1 MYVLSE
7 RALASDSAKLLCA
20 GNDTTSSGAKVT
32 DLYQYATLDDWKTAV
47 NDSPDL
53 YDFTSFDKTYWDWN
67 TDSEPTV
74 PTWK

>member
-7 RALASDSAKLLCA
+7 RALASDSANLLCA

-32 DLYQYATLDDWKTAV
+32 YLYQYATLDDWKTAV

-53 YDFTSFDKTYWDWN
+53 HDFTSFDKTYWN
-67 TDSEPTV
+67 TGSEPIV